1 MTTLATLQAS
11 FQRHVLG
18 HEEKFSDRIAM
29 PPAGSAEERIAIY
42 RDAYRIRLREALASN
57 YSRLQT
63 LLGEAAFAEIAD
75 AYIEAQPST
84 VRSIRWFGD
93 ALPALLQIA
102 LPTKPWLA
110 ELAQWEWAL
119 AAAFDSADA
128 APLTVAHLSGLAPA
142 EWPALRFGFHPSVH
156 CLRMRTNAPRL
167 FDALSHDAA
176 APAPEV
182 TSESFWLI
190 SRFELTPRYR
200 SMHASE
206 ALALRSLLDGGTFE
220 GMCTTLSEAHASHDT
235 ALHAAQL
242 LRGWIDEALVCNFV
256 CAAQLDDR

>member
-18 HEEKFSDRIAM
+18 HEERFSDRIAT

-57 YSRLQT
+57 YARLES

-84 VRSIRWFGD
+84 FRSIRWFGD
-93 ALPALLQIA
+93 ALPALLEAA
-102 LPTKPWLA
+102 LPAKPWLA
-110 ELAQWEWAL
+110 ELAQWEWAI
-119 AAAFDSADA
+119 AAAFDAVDA
-128 APLTVAHLSGLAPA
+128 APLTAAHLSGLAPTD
-142 EWPALRFGFHPSVH
+142 WPNLRFGFHPSVR
-156 CLRMRTNAPRL
+156 CLRLRTNAAHL
-167 FDALSHDAA
+167 FDALAHDAEV
-176 APAPEV
+176 PAPEV
-182 TSESFWLI
+182 TSESSWLI
-190 SRFELTPRYR
+190 SRRGLTPRYR

-206 ALALRSLLDGGTFE
+206 ARALRTLLEGGTFE
-220 GMCTTLSEAHASHDT
+220 EMCTTLCEAHAAREI

-242 LRGWIDEALVCNFV
+242 LRGWIDEELVCNFV
-256 CAAQLDDR
+256 CAAQPESR